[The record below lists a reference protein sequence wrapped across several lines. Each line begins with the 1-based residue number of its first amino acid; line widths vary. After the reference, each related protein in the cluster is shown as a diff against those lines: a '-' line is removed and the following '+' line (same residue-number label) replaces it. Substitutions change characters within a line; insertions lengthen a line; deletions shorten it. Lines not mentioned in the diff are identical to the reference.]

1 MVILSVCNQPTEG
14 RTMRIQGKDWFPV
27 RGYWKNN
34 GFNGLYNMDD
44 YGNLYRVRRWEVLGR
59 NFCSNYFK

>member
-1 MVILSVCNQPTEG
+1 MG
-14 RTMRIQGKDWFPV
+14 IQCKDWFPV
-27 RGYWKNN
+27 KGYWKNT

-59 NFCSNYFK
+59 NFCSNHFK